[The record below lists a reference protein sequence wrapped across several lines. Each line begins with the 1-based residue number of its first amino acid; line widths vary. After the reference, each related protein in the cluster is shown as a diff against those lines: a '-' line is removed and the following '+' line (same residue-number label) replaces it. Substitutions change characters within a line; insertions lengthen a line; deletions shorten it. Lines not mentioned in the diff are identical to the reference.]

1 MRFLHFNAPFNRFT
15 GPAHQWAVSND
26 QSAVRISN
34 ILRCSFRVIAID
46 QFDDRIS
53 LWNLSIFCQPTG
65 GTPTAAA
72 NAKFQRRIQ
81 SAPID
86 AGLPARNYLKR
97 SRLDQLQPWLVPH
110 SVQTPQAPARM
121 TFSLPQCEHVISINI
136 FPSAAFTRSAWV

>member
-1 MRFLHFNAPFNRFT
+1 MRFPHLNAPFNRFT

-34 ILRCSFRVIAID
+34 ILRCSFRVTAID
-46 QFDDRIS
+46 QFDDGIS
-53 LWNLSIFCQPTG
+53 VSNFAIFGPPTG
-65 GTPTAAA
+65 GAPTAAT

-81 SAPID
+81 RAAIN

-110 SVQTPQAPARM
+110 SVQTPQAPARI
-121 TFSLPQCEHVISINI
+121 TFSLPQCEQVISINI